1 MSSPDECVC
10 FVVVSDQ
17 TVLFERR
24 NDNVLDNS
32 YRINI
37 PGGHIEQGE
46 SQEQALFREIKEEL
60 GIIPLSYQFLG
71 SQDFELKANQLLHYY
86 LITKWEGE
94 VQALEGQNLQWLKA
108 CKGAGINS
116 VDQKILE
123 MAGLWKV
130 SI

>member
-60 GIIPLSYQFLG
+60 GIIPLSYRFLG
-71 SQDFELKANQLLHYY
+71 SQDFELTANQLLHYY

-94 VQALEGQNLQWLKA
+94 VQALEGQNLQWLKP
-108 CKGAGINS
+108 CKVVGINS

-123 MAGLWKV
+123 IAGLWKV